1 MSQPVS
7 YSVQSN
13 IGLIEI
19 NNPPVNALSQPVR
32 QGLADAIAAL
42 DSQAEAQAIVLHCA
56 GRTFIAGADISE
68 FDQPPREPYLG
79 TVLDLFDRASKPI
92 IAAIHG
98 TALGGGLETALAC
111 HYRCAAPSAKVGL
124 PEVKLGILPGAGG
137 TQRLPRLAGVEQALK
152 MIVLGDPIRAAEAHK
167 HGVIDELINVDLF
180 GGDLL
185 AGALAYAQRLIA
197 ANAPL
202 RRARDLPL
210 TAPPAGFFDDFRQ
223 SIAKHTR
230 GYYAPERCIQ
240 CIEIATAL
248 PFEEGLKR
256 ERTLFEECKQTIH
269 SKAQRYL
276 FFAERAANKIPGI
289 DKNTPRRPIQHVTI
303 IGAGTMGSGIAMN
316 FLNAG
321 LPVQLVEKEQ
331 DILDKG
337 VATIRKNYQ
346 ASAAKGRL
354 HPEQAEQRLGLLT
367 PTLDFEG
374 AAAEA
379 DLVIEAVFEN
389 LAIKKDVYARLD
401 AHAKPDAI
409 LATNTSTLN
418 VDDIATS
425 TQRPQDVIGL
435 HFFSPANVMRLLEIV
450 QGAATAPDVL
460 ATCMDLAK
468 TIRKVGVRAGVCYG
482 FIGNRMLEG
491 YMREADALLLEGA
504 TPEQVDQV
512 LYDFGF
518 AMGPFTMIDMAGV
531 DIGFHTREQNRHLL
545 PAIPHYCVV
554 SDSLALQGRHGQ
566 KTGRG
571 FYRYESGSRTPRPD
585 PEVHALIEKISTDL
599 GIKRRQIDEQEILQR
614 CLYPLINEGALILQE
629 GIALR
634 ASDIDTIWA
643 TGYGFPLYRGGPMFY
658 ADTAGLDRILDTLSE
673 YEARFGP
680 QWKPAALLS
689 ECARTHKRL
698 SEE

>member
-1 MSQPVS
+1 MTQLVS
-7 YSVQSN
+7 HSIESN
-13 IGLIEI
+13 IGLIRI
-19 NNPPVNALSQPVR
+19 DNPPVNALSQPVR
-32 QGLADAIAAL
+32 QGLADALAAL
-42 DSQAEAQAIVLHCA
+42 DAQAEVQAIVLYCA

-68 FDQPPREPYLG
+68 FDQPPREPFLS
-79 TVLDLFDRASKPI
+79 TLLDLFDHISKPV
-92 IAAIHG
+92 IAALHG

-111 HYRCAAPSAKVGL
+111 HYRCAVPSARIGL

-137 TQRLPRLAGVEQALK
+137 TQRLPRLAGVELALK
-152 MIVLGDPIRAAEAHK
+152 MIVSGDPIGATEAHR
-167 HGVIDELINVDLF
+167 HGIIDELIE
-180 GGDLL
+180 GDLL
-185 AGALAYAQRLIA
+185 AGAIAYTQRLTA
-197 ANAPL
+197 ANPPL
-202 RRARDLPL
+202 RRARDLPIS
-210 TAPPAGFFDDFRQ
+210 APPAGYFDEFRR
-223 SIAKHTR
+223 SIAKRTR
-230 GYYAPERCIQ
+230 GFYAPERCIQ
-240 CIEIATAL
+240 CIEAAVTL

-256 ERTLFEECKQTIH
+256 ERALFEECKQTVH

-289 DKNTPRRPIQHVTI
+289 DKSTPRRPIQNVVI
-303 IGAGTMGSGIAMN
+303 IGAGTMGSSIAMN

-331 DILDKG
+331 SALDKG
-337 VATIRKNYQ
+337 LATVRNNYQ

-354 HPEQAEQRLGLLT
+354 RPEQIEQRLDLLT
-367 PTLDFEG
+367 PALDFEG
-374 AAAEA
+374 AVAGA

-389 LAIKKDVYARLD
+389 LAVKKEVFVRLD
-401 AHAKPDAI
+401 ACAKAGAI

-418 VDDIATS
+418 LDEIANS

-450 QGAATAPDVL
+450 QGAATAPEVL

-468 TIRKVGVRAGVCYG
+468 KINKVGVRAGVCYG

-512 LYDFGF
+512 MYDFGF

-545 PAIPHYCVV
+545 PAIPHYCVI
-554 SDSLALQGRHGQ
+554 SDSLALQGRYGQ
-566 KTGRG
+566 KTGCG
-571 FYRYESGSRTPRPD
+571 FYRYEAGLRRPIPD
-585 PEVHALIEKISTDL
+585 PEVQALIEKTSKKL
-599 GIKRRQIDEQEILQR
+599 GIARREINAQEILQR
-614 CLYPLINEGALILQE
+614 CLYPLINEGALILQK

-634 ASDIDTIWA
+634 ASDIDVIWA

-658 ADTAGLDRILDTLSE
+658 ADTIGLDHVLHTLQK
-673 YEARFGP
+673 YEQRFGP
-680 QWKPAALLS
+680 HWRPAQLLR
-689 ECARTHKRL
+689 ECAQSGKHL
-698 SEE
+698 HEQ